1 MTKSS
6 WKKVAASVGLAVF
19 FVAGIVFVS
28 RFYMNKD
35 KNTVLL
41 NNANSPSIQIHT
53 NSEEEKVFS
62 RSEMQSV
69 IEGFGVPSE
78 EDIRVFQEDPRYEA
92 FSRTLENSKEI
103 ISQEVRNELMQNAYL
118 SWFQQDSLNQKYES
132 GELSMDGFTFGLNVI
147 IKIGDDF
154 VKEKLTNEQYFTL
167 MGQSKADLAFDVPDF
182 SDSTHGYSE
191 ITSLFPAIRNGEHP
205 EIQSAE
211 DLYKVVPKEAIEKI
225 KVGSRE
231 RLRIQRESTRAFR
244 LGKILQKEYDEQ
256 TDVSYRVMRDAIK
269 SAVTPKQEIFLFGYE
284 F

>member
-1 MTKSS
+1 
-6 WKKVAASVGLAVF
+6 
-19 FVAGIVFVS
+19 
-28 RFYMNKD
+28 
-35 KNTVLL
+35 
-41 NNANSPSIQIHT
+41 
-53 NSEEEKVFS
+53 
-62 RSEMQSV
+62 MQSV